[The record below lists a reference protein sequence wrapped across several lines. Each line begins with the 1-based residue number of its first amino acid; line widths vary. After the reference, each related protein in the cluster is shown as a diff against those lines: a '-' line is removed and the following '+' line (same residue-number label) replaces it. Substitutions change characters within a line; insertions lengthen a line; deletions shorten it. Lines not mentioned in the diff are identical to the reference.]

1 MLFDDGLQCGLF
13 RLLQSDPMV
22 SQRALAKALGI
33 SLGKVNYC
41 LKAFVDRGWVRPIQ
55 DDGNRRG
62 YAYTI
67 TPDGMEARERIFIRF
82 LQCRLRQYQALQEE
96 IEALRQETQ
105 ERPLRIE

>member
-41 LKAFVDRGWVRPIQ
+41 LKAFVDRGWVRPMQ
-55 DDGNRRG
+55 NNGTRRG

-82 LQCRLRQYQALQEE
+82 LQCKLTEYKALQDE
-96 IEALRQETQ
+96 IEVLRQETQ
-105 ERPLRIE
+105 ERPLRTE